1 MWRNTPPGL
10 PFLWEQDNF
19 FPARWH
25 ARGGGP
31 AQYLADTPA
40 GAWAEL
46 LRHEEIVDPADVAGL
61 ARDLWAVDVPDA
73 ESAAVMEA
81 DDDVLR
87 GGLDSYPR
95 CQALAAAARAEGA
108 TAVTA
113 PSAALERGE
122 AAGWRVDG
130 GLVRDVPADGR
141 VLVLYGRR
149 PELVGHLAVAA
160 GHPPADLLA
169 HVRPL
174 HARRPRRR
182 PKPATQTTAGG

>member
-10 PFLWEQDNF
+10 PFLWEQDNV

-25 ARGGGP
+25 GRGDGP

-61 ARDLWAVDVPDA
+61 ARDLWAIEVPDPVTA
-73 ESAAVMEA
+73 GATPMEG
-81 DDDVLR
+81 DDAVLR
-87 GGLDSYPR
+87 GGLESYAR
-95 CQALAAAARAEGA
+95 CQALAASARAEGA

-113 PSAALERGE
+113 PSAALEPGQ

-130 GLVRDVPADGR
+130 GLVRDEPADGQ

-149 PELVGHLAVAA
+149 PGLIGQLAVAA
-160 GHPPADLLA
+160 GHPSAELLA
-169 HVRPL
+169 SVRPL
-174 HARRPRRR
+174 HSRRPRRR
-182 PKPATQTTAGG
+182 RTR